1 MLAQIQAIPRFV
13 GAVIRRFFDDNCLL
27 HASALAYTTLLSLVP
42 LLALMFS
49 VLKGL
54 GVQRRLEP
62 LLLSRL
68 ALTPDMTEQIIGY
81 IDATNV
87 ATLGALGA
95 ALLVLT
101 VISVLGAV
109 ESSLNHIWR
118 VHEGRTYWRMV
129 TDYLSAFLLAPMLLL
144 AVVAVTSGAQ
154 EQSILG
160 WLLQE
165 EFFSGAFLLF
175 TKVVPIFVNALA
187 IGVLYGLMPNRRP
200 NVPAIVLGALV
211 AGLAWYAVQTSY
223 VALQVGVARYN
234 AIYGALAQLPVTLVG
249 IYITW
254 TVVLLGAEVAAVYEF
269 GSGSVGLVDKPGL
282 RSPIAIHVLLRA
294 AESFRHNGKPVNV
307 ADLAREL
314 QVETNIVA
322 SVIERLRGG
331 GLLAPVEDNGFILA
345 RDPASINLGILN
357 EVMDPAAMPV
367 GVDPRVEGVMRRMH
381 EARVADTPT
390 RLSDLLQTPPVE
402 ASLREASAGEVGV
415 TS

>member
-1 MLAQIQAIPRFV
+1 
-13 GAVIRRFFDDNCLL
+13 
-27 HASALAYTTLLSLVP
+27 
-42 LLALMFS
+42 
-49 VLKGL
+49 
-54 GVQRRLEP
+54 
-62 LLLSRL
+62 LLSRL
-68 ALTPDMTEQIIGY
+68 ALTPETTEQIIGY

-101 VISVLGAV
+101 VITVLGAV

-129 TDYLSAFLLAPMLLL
+129 TDYLSAFLLASMLLL
-144 AVVAVTSGAQ
+144 AVVAVTSTAQ
-154 EQSILG
+154 QQSILQ

-165 EFFSGAFLLF
+165 RFFSNAFVLF
-175 TKVVPIFVNALA
+175 TKVAPIFVNAFA
-187 IGVLYGLMPNRRP
+187 IGVFYALMPNRRP
-200 NVPAIVLGALV
+200 NLPGIILGALV
-211 AGLAWYAVQTSY
+211 AGLAWYAVQTGY

-254 TVVLLGAEVAAVYEF
+254 AVVLAGAEVAAVYEF

-294 AESFRHNGKPVNV
+294 AESFRRDGAAVKV

-314 QVETNIVA
+314 EVETNIVA
-322 SVIERLRGG
+322 SVIESLRVGG
-331 GLLAPVEDNGFILA
+331 VLASAEENAFILA
-345 RDPASINLGILN
+345 RDPASINLDILD
-357 EVMDPAAMPV
+357 EIMDPAAMPV
-367 GVDPRVEGVMRRMH
+367 GVDPRVEAVLRRMH
-381 EARVADTPT
+381 EARLQKTSA

-402 ASLREASAGEVGV
+402 AALHETSVREVGV